1 MRAQTSVA
9 VNEVLA
15 TRRSPRSYDPG
26 YQVSG
31 GDIRAMLEAARW
43 APSGMNGQPWRFY
56 VGTQGD
62 ETYGQ
67 ILSSLGIF
75 NQKWAKNASL
85 LILVASTTVKADG
98 TPNNDYLFDCGLAV
112 SQLVFEAHDRGLI
125 AHQMAGFDKSDA
137 SKALSMPDELTPV
150 IVVAIGK
157 QDSPDKLDAALAERE
172 VAPRVRLP
180 LEEIVIKGLPL

>member
-1 MRAQTSVA
+1 MRAETSVP
-9 VNEVLA
+9 VHEVIA
-15 TRRSPRSYDPG
+15 TRRSPRSYLNG
-26 YQVSG
+26 HQLSNE
-31 GDIRAMLEAARW
+31 DIRAMLEAARW

-56 VGTQGD
+56 VGAQGD

-75 NQKWAKNASL
+75 NQKWAKNSSL

-98 TPNNDYLFDCGLAV
+98 NPNPEYLFDCGLAV
-112 SQLVFEAHDRGLI
+112 SQLVFEAHNRGLI
-125 AHQMAGFDKSDA
+125 AHQMAGFDKSEA
-137 SKALSMPDELTPV
+137 SKALTMPDELVPV
-150 IVVAIGK
+150 IVIAIGK

>member
-9 VNEVLA
+9 VNEILA

-31 GDIRAMLEAARW
+31 EDIRAMLEAARW

-137 SKALSMPDELTPV
+137 RNALSMPDELTPV